1 MQYHLHKAK
10 GDGHCLVH
18 CFAKRF
24 NEANELELEKLWD
37 EMNENFELY
46 IRFGVYES
54 PEDSR
59 IELAKYTFSKNYSN
73 DTADLA
79 IKLECSSMWI
89 KYSNIHKITLEWISQ
104 TSSILSKLDS
114 ITTCSAQI
122 RICSFEVAWTIFLY
136 FVYWSP
142 AGSFNKNFTFR
153 IRPAFNFENPSAQE
167 IFRTVLIDAAKY
179 EGTRPLKSVRENKVY
194 TIRNHAL
201 KSITCDAF
209 LNLSERGSQLIF
221 ELFLN
226 SLNVS

>member
-1 MQYHLHKAK
+1 MRYLCKT
-10 GDGHCLVH
+10 
-18 CFAKRF
+18 FSKRF
-24 NEANELELEKLWD
+24 NEATELELEKLWD

-54 PEDSR
+54 
-59 IELAKYTFSKNYSN
+59 
-73 DTADLA
+73 
-79 IKLECSSMWI
+79 
-89 KYSNIHKITLEWISQ
+89 
-104 TSSILSKLDS
+104 
-114 ITTCSAQI
+114 
-122 RICSFEVAWTIFLY
+122 
-136 FVYWSP
+136 
-142 AGSFNKNFTFR
+142 
-153 IRPAFNFENPSAQE
+153 PAFNFENPSAQE

-194 TIRNHAL
+194 TFRNHAL